1 MGPRGDHGHMAQ
13 WETVDAGWGR
23 LAGDFATLSEP
34 SNVREYLGLHQALDV
49 RAGDR
54 LLDLA
59 CGAGLALELAA
70 LRGATVAGIDASP
83 RLVAVARDRTPEGD
97 VRIGDMNELPWNDA
111 TFDVVTSFRG
121 IWATTPNA
129 IAEALRVLKPGG
141 RFGMTVWGHI
151 KASPGVWALVPFT
164 LADAPK
170 VQNQA
175 DMNQMG
181 KPGVGEHLLA
191 EAGFCDIER
200 IDIPFV
206 WEFADPEQYARALAA
221 TGPAYEAIE
230 QVGEEEFVKCCIEL
244 ATEQVR
250 AGLPL
255 RARINVT
262 GFTARRPVELP
273 ASYDDEFT
281 GNFLGAL
288 PPSEYAERMRKED
301 LDEDGYVSTVVK
313 LWARMPGAFDD
324 LFALLRSSAEF
335 GDLSLRQR
343 GVLTT
348 AMAATLGDSACAYA
362 WGGKLATWAGDAAVP
377 ASVLRG
383 DDEALTPDERALAA
397 WTRKVVGDPNS
408 TRPEDVDELRAAG
421 FSDDRIF
428 AATLFIVLRLA
439 FSTFNDALGL
449 QLDQAVVDDL
459 PATVRDAVT
468 WGRDPI

>member
-1 MGPRGDHGHMAQ
+1 MAQ
-13 WETVDAGWGR
+13 WEDVDAGWGR

-49 RAGDR
+49 GAGDR

-70 LRGATVAGIDASP
+70 LRGAIVAGIDASP
-83 RLVAVARDRTPEGD
+83 RLVAVANDRTFGGD
-97 VRIGDMNELPWNDA
+97 IRTGDMNELPWDDA
-111 TFDVVTSFRG
+111 SFDVVTSFRG

-151 KASPGVWALVPFT
+151 KASPGAWALAPFT

-181 KPGVGEHLLA
+181 RPGVGERLLA
-191 EAGFCDIER
+191 EAGFGDIER
-200 IDIPFV
+200 IDIPSV
-206 WEFADPEQYARALAA
+206 WEFADPEHYARALAS

-230 QVGEEEFVKCCIEL
+230 QVGEEEFFKRCVEL
-244 ATEQVR
+244 ATGQVR

-262 GFTARRPVELP
+262 GFTARRRVELP

-281 GNFLGAL
+281 GNFLGTY
-288 PPSEYAERMRKED
+288 PPSEYAEQMRQED
-301 LDEDGYVSTVVK
+301 LDEDGYVSTVAK

-324 LFALLRSSAEF
+324 LFALQRKAARF

-348 AMAATLGDSACAYA
+348 AMAASLGDSACAYA
-362 WGGKLATWAGDAAVP
+362 WGGKLAEWAADPAVP
-377 ASVLRG
+377 VSVLHG
-383 DDEALTPDERALAA
+383 DDGTLTADERALAA
-397 WTRKVVGDPNS
+397 WTRKVVSAPNE
-408 TRPEDVDELRAAG
+408 TGPDDVDELRTAG
-421 FSDDRIF
+421 FSDDQIF
-428 AATLFIVLRLA
+428 AATLFVVLRLA
-439 FSTFNDALGL
+439 FSSFNDALGL
-449 QLDQAVVDDL
+449 RLDQAVVDAL
-459 PATVRDAVT
+459 PAAVRDAVT
-468 WGRDPI
+468 WGRAPI